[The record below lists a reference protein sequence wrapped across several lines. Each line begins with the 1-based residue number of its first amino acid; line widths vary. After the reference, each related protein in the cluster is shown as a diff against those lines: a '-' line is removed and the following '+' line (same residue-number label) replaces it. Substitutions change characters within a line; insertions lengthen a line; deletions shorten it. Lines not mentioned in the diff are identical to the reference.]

1 MSRLRGR
8 HIQIDKAATMSIVIN
23 ALEVVLLVA
32 LLVADLFD
40 LSPRMERIVQPL
52 STVAL
57 GVLLVEGL
65 MSVRDGFVWRKA
77 NRQNEMLRQTLSQLD
92 DLNVQ
97 LRKQRHDFMNHLQ
110 VVYSL
115 VDMGEDREAV
125 KYLET
130 LYGQMHRLSLSMKTD
145 KAAINALLQ
154 AKLADAERAGVRMEL
169 DVTSRYAALPLSDWE
184 LCRVLGNL
192 IDNAMEAVEGQ
203 ADARVVVE
211 LYEDIRGYGFRVV
224 NNGPA
229 IAPEVLPR
237 IFHTGFTTKADGHG
251 LGLSIVKELLEGCG
265 GEIRVESAPG
275 RTAFVGALPKREA

>member
-1 MSRLRGR
+1 
-8 HIQIDKAATMSIVIN
+8 
-23 ALEVVLLVA
+23 
-32 LLVADLFD
+32 
-40 LSPRMERIVQPL
+40 
-52 STVAL
+52 
-57 GVLLVEGL
+57 
-65 MSVRDGFVWRKA
+65 
-77 NRQNEMLRQTLSQLD
+77 
-92 DLNVQ
+92 
-97 LRKQRHDFMNHLQ
+97 
-110 VVYSL
+110 
-115 VDMGEDREAV
+115 
-125 KYLET
+125 
-130 LYGQMHRLSLSMKTD
+130 MKTD

-237 IFHTGFTTKADGHG
+237 IFHTGFTTKIDGHG
-251 LGLSIVKELLEGCG
+251 LGLPIVKELLEGCG